1 MIKSVEWRIPIL
13 IALGAFALRIVVVL
27 AFQAH
32 QIDEDWNFGFET
44 GRIARALVEGE
55 GFSSPFRVPS
65 GPTAWFMPA
74 YPAILALVFV
84 LFGTYSVP
92 SAITIL
98 TLNSI
103 FAALTCVAVYLLAK
117 KVFGHPTAIVAA
129 IALALYPPSVWHSVN
144 TIWDTSLLA
153 LLVVLLI
160 YRLYDLDGNSGLGSA
175 ALYGL
180 VLGLVVWV
188 NPIVLCFLPLVW
200 LRIWGRFGG
209 SARRRLAAVA
219 LATLTVTVVI
229 GPWLMRNHQQFGR
242 PYLRSNL
249 GLELKLGNSAAAWRG
264 YLEGQEG
271 SPWLR
276 GHPSVVS
283 EELER
288 FVMMGEAAYVQEALG
303 DALTF
308 IREHPAKF
316 LRLSLRRVYIFWLSD
331 LAGQNEWSG
340 NLKISVPLSWMR
352 KACHLAPLPFVLLGL
367 VAATR
372 RKLDVEP
379 LVGFMVLFPIVY
391 YLTHVSER
399 YRFPLEPVLVVL
411 ASYGLVL
418 VLERVGLRMQA
429 K

>member
-1 MIKSVEWRIPIL
+1 M
-13 IALGAFALRIVVVL
+13 
-27 AFQAH
+27 
-32 QIDEDWNFGFET
+32 
-44 GRIARALVEGE
+44 
-55 GFSSPFRVPS
+55 
-65 GPTAWFMPA
+65 
-74 YPAILALVFV
+74 
-84 LFGTYSVP
+84 
-92 SAITIL
+92 
-98 TLNSI
+98 
-103 FAALTCVAVYLLAK
+103 
-117 KVFGHPTAIVAA
+117 
-129 IALALYPPSVWHSVN
+129 
-144 TIWDTSLLA
+144 
-153 LLVVLLI
+153 LLI
-160 YRLYDLDGNSGLGSA
+160 YGLYGLDGNNGLGSA

-180 VLGLVVWV
+180 ALGLVVWV

-200 LRIWGRFGG
+200 LRIWGRFCG
-209 SARRRLAAVA
+209 SARRRLVAAA

-288 FVMMGEAAYVQEALG
+288 FVTMGEAAYVQEALG

-379 LVGFMVLFPIVY
+379 LVGFMVLFPIIY

-399 YRFPLEPVLVVL
+399 YRFPLESVLVVL

-418 VLERVGLRMQA
+418 VLERMGLRMQA

>member
-32 QIDEDWNFGFET
+32 QIDEDWNFGYET

-65 GPTAWFMPA
+65 GPTAWLMPA
-74 YPAILALVFV
+74 YPALLALVFV

-175 ALYGL
+175 AL
-180 VLGLVVWV
+180 
-188 NPIVLCFLPLVW
+188 
-200 LRIWGRFGG
+200 WGRFGG

-288 FVMMGEAAYVQEALG
+288 FVTMGEAAYVQEALG

-418 VLERVGLRMQA
+418 VLERVGLRIQA